1 MHRKMINFYL
11 YFSFLHLET
20 KFMTNALTNMRLN
33 LLSNE
38 KPKQVVVLLLSDA
51 GQLFLVTITG

>member
-1 MHRKMINFYL
+1 MINFYL